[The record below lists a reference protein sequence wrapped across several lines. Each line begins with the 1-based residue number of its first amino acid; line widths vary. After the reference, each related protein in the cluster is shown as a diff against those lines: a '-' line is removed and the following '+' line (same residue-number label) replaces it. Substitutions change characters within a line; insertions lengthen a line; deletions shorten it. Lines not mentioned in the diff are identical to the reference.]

1 MPSQQQ
7 FRYLVA
13 LADARHFR
21 RAAEICNVAQPT
33 LSAQI
38 RALEAR
44 LGAPLVE
51 RGRGGVLLTPLGE
64 RAAERARTILAGVE
78 EIRALARAEGRPF
91 AGTMRLGAIRTLGPY
106 LLPLVVPGLHRT
118 HPELRLFVQEGP
130 PDQMLERLEQGAL
143 DLALLPGPLRR
154 AELEA
159 PVLFGEPL
167 MAVLPARHRLAA
179 QSHVAPADL
188 AGETV
193 LTLSPGHRL
202 QAQVRALLEGVGA
215 SLVAEYG
222 GTSLDALRQMTA
234 MEMGV
239 TILPALYVRS
249 EVTREELLVAR
260 PLAPPAPLRTVTL
273 AWRRSAVRAEEFRA
287 LARLIA
293 ALLFRAAPELLRP
306 DAISSAPLPDAPRA

>member
-1 MPSQQQ
+1 MPSLQQ
-7 FRYLVA
+7 FRYFVA
-13 LADARHFR
+13 LADTRHFR
-21 RAAEICNVAQPT
+21 RAAELCHVSQPT
-33 LSAQI
+33 LSAQL
-38 RALEAR
+38 RSLEAR
-44 LGAPLVE
+44 LGAPLIE
-51 RGRGGVLLTPLGE
+51 RARGGVLLTALGE
-64 RAAERARTILAGVE
+64 RVAERARSILAGVE
-78 EIRALARAEGRPF
+78 EVHALARAEGRPF

-130 PDQMLERLEQGAL
+130 PEQMLARLEQGTL

-154 AELEA
+154 ADLEA
-159 PVLFGEPL
+159 PVLFAEPL
-167 MAVLPARHRLAA
+167 RAVLPVRHNLAGA
-179 QSHVAPADL
+179 ERIAPRDL

-202 QAQVRALLEGVGA
+202 HDQLRDWLAGSGA
-215 SLVAEYG
+215 RLAAEYG

-260 PLAPPAPLRTVTL
+260 PLSPPEPRREVVL
-273 AWRRSAVRAEEFRA
+273 AWRRSAVRAAEFRA
-287 LARLIA
+287 LAGLVARLLHA
-293 ALLFRAAPELLRP
+293 AAPEL
-306 DAISSAPLPDAPRA
+306 AASAPARP